1 MIPSQI
7 AVFIGSPIEH
17 ESERAVLLE
26 LLRLLEESG
35 ETATVMVNLNLK
47 GRQLDLVVGTDRLTL
62 VLEAKAST
70 VPLSGTTNGPWGSVA
85 KIGGSQR

>member
-62 VLEAKAST
+62 VLEIT
-70 VPLSGTTNGPWGSVA
+70 DCP
-85 KIGGSQR
+85 